1 MGERRSYWTGGWL
14 VLLLAVQ
21 VLALA
26 TLWHYAVRTTT
37 GQRLD
42 TIALAGTT
50 IGRQRIEGI
59 VSTVLDAVSV
69 LSLLA
74 ATALIGFI
82 ALLRRRF
89 ALAVATTGLI
99 AGANV
104 TTQLLKY
111 GLIRPDLGVD
121 PERAAVGNT
130 LPSGHATVAAS
141 VAVALV
147 LVLPPRI
154 RGWAAVAGAGYAA
167 LAGVA
172 TLSAGWHRPSDAAAS
187 MLVVGAWAA
196 LAGLGLWAIQP
207 ANTRVEPRDA
217 HALTALLLM
226 LAGLALLAVSA
237 VAFDWTRDIVAIPPE
252 QLGRARLFVAYAAG
266 AAGIAGMAGAM
277 MGTVLATLHR
287 VVPPLPTAGP
297 PPRDMAGAGN
307 AGQEPAGGELT
318 GRTA

>member
-1 MGERRSYWTGGWL
+1 M
-14 VLLLAVQ
+14 LLLAVQ
-21 VLALA
+21 VLVLA

-37 GQRLD
+37 GQSLD
-42 TIALAGTT
+42 TVALAGTT
-50 IGRQRIEGI
+50 IGRQRIDG
-59 VSTVLDAVSV
+59 VVGPVLDAVSV

-74 ATALIGFI
+74 ATGVIGFI

-111 GLIRPDLGVD
+111 GLSRPDLGVD
-121 PERAAVGNT
+121 PERVAVGNT

-187 MLVVGAWAA
+187 MLVVGGWAA
-196 LAGLGLWAIQP
+196 LAGLGLWAVQP

-217 HALTALLLM
+217 HRATAALLV

-237 VAFDWTRDIVAIPPE
+237 IAFGWTRETITVPPE
-252 QLGRARLFVAYAAG
+252 QLGRARLFLGYAAG
-266 AAGIAGMAGAM
+266 ATGIAGMAGAM
-277 MGTVLATLHR
+277 MGSVLATLHR
-287 VVPPLPTAGP
+287 VVPPLPTAGQP
-297 PPRDMAGAGN
+297 PVVTDASPAGKRST
-307 AGQEPAGGELT
+307 GGELT
-318 GRTA
+318 ERTA